1 MASAC
6 WGRGPN
12 DSNEAVLNCYKAY
25 IGTTRQCHFRLA
37 AENATVNRAIEGTTQ
52 INRFWRL
59 FAHLMVELSLRVD
72 YLPRQRVMIR
82 SPPCLRPMMEVGKVL
97 PSTTVTD
104 NADRESEGL
113 CGKAE
118 QNYFTALVITSFSA
132 FLYLFSNYHRYGLQP
147 PNQLK
152 VWSSN
157 RNNFET

>member
-1 MASAC
+1 MALHRLRVL
-6 WGRGPN
+6 GKGPPT
-12 DSNEAVLNCYKAY
+12 AVLNCYKAY

-104 NADRESEGL
+104 NADRESE
-113 CGKAE
+113 KAE
-118 QNYFTALVITSFSA
+118 QNYFTSFSA

-152 VWSSN
+152 VWCSK